1 MRFDLKQCKRIMTV
15 TKLKIEAP
23 KSVGSLPQHS
33 GRNRENA
40 DDFAA
45 YAFDML
51 QSLREASTREKH
63 AFLRYLM
70 GLAAEEAIR
79 LAEGQSSA
87 AAAYSVHKST

>member
-1 MRFDLKQCKRIMTV
+1 M

-87 AAAYSVHKST
+87 AATYRAHKRT

>member
-1 MRFDLKQCKRIMTV
+1 MTDSKIDTSKRQTEQ
-15 TKLKIEAP
+15 KAP
-23 KSVGSLPQHS
+23 QKAVSTGKHPA
-33 GRNRENA
+33 RNRESA

-51 QSLREASTREKH
+51 QSLREASTRERH

-79 LAEGQSSA
+79 LAEGHTSSIA
-87 AAAYSVHKST
+87 TYNRPPK